1 MRRMLTFGMV
11 LDESSGPANRPS
23 FPGNL
28 ASALLRR
35 EGRKLRIASCSAR
48 RRYGPTSRIC
58 RRNVGRLSLC
68 PPPVAG
74 VWSRRGPCAAMN
86 VAVSPECRV
95 PRRAPGHKPRTS
107 EESGH
112 RCGRGA
118 LARERGS
125 RIGQR
130 WSAFSRR
137 RNAAPDQALHGVT
150 TDSGLPGAFGPVSGR
165 AAAGKPRRRA
175 GQHRPRPGAALVTCC
190 GRQKP
195 AVSVRA
201 DYGSAVSPV
210 GANVGRPK
218 LLRRLDRAGPRDKRR
233 DSAKMRR
240 LLQNRACLCIGHA
253 LNGQGAGSVAK
264 AVEAA
269 TGRRTSFLFAGT
281 GQMPPIVAPAS
292 TAGRCLQRRGWA
304 GETACSRI
312 LPPLAARAE
321 PWARRAG
328 SRNMAS
334 QGPDHIRLCP
344 DRHPGAAP
352 IARKVGHRRL
362 SGAVA
367 PQRSEPRMPHQAC
380 ADPQKRSAC
389 MDRKL
394 GAGTVEAGRVTGPV
408 AGSGQAPMRQGGL
421 TLAAGR
427 GGWAWAP
434 SPVRPAAAGCSHGTD
449 RRRKGHKGAL
459 KMPGRSG
466 ACTTFQCFGRSCGGR
481 PATTARLVAGSRSHA
496 LAGAPFRNGG
506 ASKPGSAG
514 QAGCFA
520 PWQSRT
526 AFRSMTTRRADPE
539 SARRV
544 TAACAGKA
552 PGLWLGRHVAGS
564 GDHGLSACGGTARG
578 GGAGVHRCP
587 QDSGAA
593 R

>member
-11 LDESSGPANRPS
+11 LDEGSGLANRSS
-23 FPGNL
+23 FPRNL
-28 ASALLRR
+28 ASALLRW
-35 EGRKLRIASCSAR
+35 EGRKLRIAPCFAR
-48 RRYGPTSRIC
+48 RRYGPTSRIW

-74 VWSRRGPCAAMN
+74 LWSRRGPCAAMN

-95 PRRAPGHKPRTS
+95 PGKAPGHKPQTS

-118 LARERGS
+118 LARQRGS

-130 WSAFSRR
+130 WSAFIGP
-137 RNAAPDQALHGVT
+137 RNAAPDQALSDVT
-150 TDSGLPGAFGPVSGR
+150 TGRGLPGAFGPVSGR
-165 AAAGKPRRRA
+165 AAAAKPRRRA
-175 GQHRPRPGAALVTCC
+175 GQHRPRPGAASVTCC

-210 GANVGRPK
+210 GANAGRPM
-218 LLRRLDRAGPRDKRR
+218 LLRHLDRAGLRDKRR
-233 DSAKMRR
+233 ASAKLRR
-240 LLQNRACLCIGHA
+240 LLQNRACLCMDRA
-253 LNGQGAGSVAK
+253 LNGQRVGSAAK

-269 TGRRTSFLFAGT
+269 TCRRTSFLFAGT

-292 TAGRCLQRRGWA
+292 TAGPCLRRRGRVS
-304 GETACSRI
+304 ETACSRI
-312 LPPLAARAE
+312 LQALTARAE

-328 SRNMAS
+328 CRNMAS

-352 IARKVGHRRL
+352 NARKVWHRRL

-394 GAGTVEAGRVTGPV
+394 GAGTVEARRVTCPV
-408 AGSGQAPMRQGGL
+408 AGSGQATTRQGGL
-421 TLAAGR
+421 TLAAGH

-434 SPVRPAAAGCSHGTD
+434 SPVRPTAAACSHGTG
-449 RRRKGHKGAL
+449 RCRKGHKGAL

-481 PATTARLVAGSRSHA
+481 PATTSRLVAGSTGHA

-520 PWQSRT
+520 PRQSRT
-526 AFRSMTTRRADPE
+526 AFRSMTTRRA

-587 QDSGAA
+587 QDSEVA

>member
-1 MRRMLTFGMV
+1 MHRMLTFGTG
-11 LDESSGPANRPS
+11 LDEGSGLANRPP
-23 FPGNL
+23 FPRNL
-28 ASALLRR
+28 AATLLRR

-48 RRYGPTSRIC
+48 RRYGPTSRIW

-86 VAVSPECRV
+86 VAVNPECRV
-95 PRRAPGHKPRTS
+95 PGKAPGHKPQTS
-107 EESGH
+107 EEGGH

-118 LARERGS
+118 LAKQRGN

-130 WSAFSRR
+130 WSAFIGP
-137 RNAAPDQALHGVT
+137 RNAAPDQALHDVT

-165 AAAGKPRRRA
+165 TAAAKLRRRA
-175 GQHRPRPGAALVTCC
+175 GQHRPRPGAASVTCC
-190 GRQKP
+190 GHQKT

-210 GANVGRPK
+210 GENAGRPK
-218 LLRRLDRAGPRDKRR
+218 LLRRLDRAGPRYKRR
-233 DSAKMRR
+233 ASAKLRR
-240 LLQNRACLCIGHA
+240 LLHNRACLCIGHA
-253 LNGQGAGSVAK
+253 LNGQGSGSVAN

-269 TGRRTSFLFAGT
+269 AWHRTSFLFAGT
-281 GQMPPIVAPAS
+281 GQMPRIVATAS
-292 TAGRCLQRRGWA
+292 TAGPCLRRRGRA

-312 LPPLAARAE
+312 LQPLAARAE

-328 SRNMAS
+328 CRNMAS

-344 DRHPGAAP
+344 DHHPGAAP
-352 IARKVGHRRL
+352 IARKVWHRRL

-394 GAGTVEAGRVTGPV
+394 GAGTVEARRVAGPV
-408 AGSGQAPMRQGGL
+408 AGSGQAPMRQGGP

-434 SPVRPAAAGCSHGTD
+434 SPVRPAAAACSHGTD

-459 KMPGRSG
+459 KMPGRFG
-466 ACTTFQCFGRSCGGR
+466 ACTTFQCFGGSCGGR
-481 PATTARLVAGSRSHA
+481 PATTLRLAAGSTGHA
-496 LAGAPFRNGG
+496 LAGAPFKNGG
-506 ASKPGSAG
+506 ASNPGSAG

-520 PWQSRT
+520 PWQSWT
-526 AFRSMTTRRADPE
+526 AFRSMTTRRA

>member
-11 LDESSGPANRPS
+11 LDEGSGLANRPS

-35 EGRKLRIASCSAR
+35 EGRKLRIAPCFAR
-48 RRYGPTSRIC
+48 QRYGPTSRVGW
-58 RRNVGRLSLC
+58 RNVGRLSLC

-95 PRRAPGHKPRTS
+95 SGMEPGHKPRTS
-107 EESGH
+107 EECGH
-112 RCGRGA
+112 RCERGA
-118 LARERGS
+118 LAKQRGS

-130 WSAFSRR
+130 WSAFIGP
-137 RNAAPDQALHGVT
+137 RNAAPEQALPDETANSSSHG
-150 TDSGLPGAFGPVSGR
+150 PFGPVSGR
-165 AAAGKPRRRA
+165 AAAAKPRRRA

-190 GRQKP
+190 GRQKS
-195 AVSVRA
+195 AVSARA

-210 GANVGRPK
+210 GANVGRPM
-218 LLRRLDRAGPRDKRR
+218 LLRHLDRAAPRRKRR
-233 DSAKMRR
+233 ASAKLRR

-269 TGRRTSFLFAGT
+269 TGRRTSFLLAGT

-292 TAGRCLQRRGWA
+292 TAGPCLRRRGRA
-304 GETACSRI
+304 SETACNHI
-312 LPPLAARAE
+312 LPPLAAQAE

-328 SRNMAS
+328 CRNMAS

-367 PQRSEPRMPHQAC
+367 PQRSEPRMPHQTC
-380 ADPQKRSAC
+380 AVRQKQSAC

-394 GAGTVEAGRVTGPV
+394 GAGTVEARRVAGPV

-434 SPVRPAAAGCSHGTD
+434 SPVRPAAAACSHGTD

-459 KMPGRSG
+459 KMPGRFG
-466 ACTTFQCFGRSCGGR
+466 ACTTFQCFGGSCGGR
-481 PATTARLVAGSRSHA
+481 PATTLRLVAGSTGHA

-520 PWQSRT
+520 PWQSWM

-552 PGLWLGRHVAGS
+552 PGLWLGRHVAKL
-564 GDHGLSACGGTARG
+564 GDHDLSACGGTARG

-587 QDSGAA
+587 QDSGVA